1 MVIAMRGDNKTGVL
15 LVKKE
20 YPDPRTLPAQPSWQ
34 LDHKLT
40 PELIPGQYV
49 STTLLRPFAY
59 VKSSERT
66 DALSTKL
73 IFIGVLEDSTFKAQ
87 FVINLDPAHANGAQ
101 HGG

>member
-1 MVIAMRGDNKTGVL
+1 MAARPQTHTVRINS
-15 LVKKE
+15 
-20 YPDPRTLPAQPSWQ
+20 RT
-34 LDHKLT
+34 
-40 PELIPGQYV
+40 ICFYN
-49 STTLLRPFAY
+49 STTARFAY

-101 HGG
+101 HGGEIIHR